1 MLTTRLVASSGP
13 AAGGR
18 PVAHVPDPKDELE
31 ETYVQWTTEALDT
44 VRSLIEKLDE
54 PADDPSSLLEEIYG
68 ISHNIKGMGT
78 SFGYPLMT
86 DIGISLCG
94 YLRRIKSENREVS
107 GDVLDVHWKAMDTVF
122 TNRIRGDGGASGK
135 RLNARLESVIAR
147 ALD

>member
-1 MLTTRLVASSGP
+1 MLTTRLLGSAGP

-44 VRSLIEKLDE
+44 IRSLIKGLDE
-54 PADDPSSLLEEIYG
+54 DAGDTAALLDEIYG

-86 DIGISLCG
+86 DIGTSLCS
-94 YLRRIKSENREVS
+94 YLRHIKNNQLEVS
-107 GDVLDVHWKAMDTVF
+107 HDALDVHFKAMETVF
-122 TNRIRGDGGASGK
+122 GNRIRGDGGASGK
-135 RLNARLESVIAR
+135 RLNERLASVVAK
-147 ALD
+147 ALG